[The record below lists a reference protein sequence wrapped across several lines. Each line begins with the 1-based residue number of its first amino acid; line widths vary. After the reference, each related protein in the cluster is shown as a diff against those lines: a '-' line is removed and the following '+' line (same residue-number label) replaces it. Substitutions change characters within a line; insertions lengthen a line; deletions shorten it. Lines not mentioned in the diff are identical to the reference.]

1 MPFVSII
8 LPYYR
13 KINYVKRTIN
23 SILSQSFK
31 DFEIILIY
39 DDEDLHDLFVIESNF
54 KNNPKIKIIKNSKN
68 LGAGISRNIGIKHAK
83 GKIVAFVDSDDFW
96 LPDKLEKQTKFII
109 FLL

>member
-13 KINYVKRTIN
+13 KINYIKKTIN

-31 DFEIILIY
+31 DFEIILVY
-39 DDEDLHDLFVIESNF
+39 DDEDLHDLFVIENDF
-54 KNNPKIKIIKNSKN
+54 KNNSKIRIVKNTKN

-83 GKIVAFVDSDDFW
+83 GKNKVNELISIYLV
-96 LPDKLEKQTKFII
+96 
-109 FLL
+109 

>member
-13 KINYVKRTIN
+13 KINYVKKTIN

-39 DDEDLHDLFVIESNF
+39 DDEDLHDLFVDR
-54 KNNPKIKIIKNSKN
+54 K
-68 LGAGISRNIGIKHAK
+68 
-83 GKIVAFVDSDDFW
+83 
-96 LPDKLEKQTKFII
+96 
-109 FLL
+109 